1 MSFTFDMQ
9 VIGYVT
15 PPKGVKTHRLGTVDL
30 GINEL
35 LLIKPEPRE
44 EPCAGAMARQ
54 LTGPAGLGI

>member
-15 PPKGVKTHRLGTVDL
+15 PPKGVRTHRLGTVDL

-35 LLIKPEPRE
+35 LLIKPEP
-44 EPCAGAMARQ
+44 
-54 LTGPAGLGI
+54 GLGI